1 MPCDLLRG
9 LRVMQARKLLLP
21 LLLGAASAA
30 PVYVHRDLD
39 SDEKTLVAKG
49 QSFGKTVC
57 LR

>member
-1 MPCDLLRG
+1 
-9 LRVMQARKLLLP
+9 MQARKLLLP